1 METNRLKRFASEARN
16 ILMSGVKQ
24 RLSALGFQPDGSLS
38 TKLPELMGGG
48 SVFMG
53 EVQSEDFY
61 HKWMSLHQ
69 RIQSHS
75 YREVAEEAAYTWF
88 NRLMAIRIM
97 VKNELVPAVL
107 EYESDEVRIPL
118 LVSEARQRRF
128 PQMNEESRQKVEAL
142 LNNDALT
149 DEQFAVLIVA
159 YCHSN
164 PIIHKCFG
172 TISDY
177 TELLLPSNILA
188 KDGFID
194 KLNADEYISDEDYR
208 SPELIGWLY
217 QFYISERKDEVF
229 AKKGKFEADEIPAA
243 TQIFTPNWIVKYMV
257 QNTVGR
263 IYLDNNP
270 YTDIKKEMQ
279 YLVEPAEPTPADAIY
294 QFDNIHDLTCA
305 DLACGSGH
313 ILNECFDLFYQIY
326 IEEGYNRRKA
336 IEDIFQYNL
345 TGIDIDTRA
354 KQLATFALLM
364 KACQKDNS
372 FSDAHCMPRVLD
384 MPIPY
389 AEAVGKT
396 FDNTDEER
404 TFIRSVLSEYIM
416 GGNAEVLDELT
427 DAVLLMNDAQTLGS
441 IMKFNI
447 SKRTRNVIAIRTAEY
462 AQQEVLPEDIRKMLP
477 YMQIILTLTQNY
489 ATLVMNPPYMGGG
502 NMNEV
507 LSKYVKD
514 NYEDSKADLFSV
526 FMELAIDRLKQ
537 EGKYGMINMQ
547 SWMFLSSFEK
557 LRKKVLDNYQIDS
570 MLHLGPRTFDEL
582 SGEVVQNT
590 AFVIS
595 KNHKEDVNGT
605 YFRLVEGKSCK
616 EKEKMFLNYSKQG
629 AKIYYPA
636 IPQSNFEKIPGC
648 PIAFWISNN
657 YANAFANGKCV
668 LEFADT
674 FQGII
679 TGDNNK
685 FLRLWFEVNSIN
697 IPFHATN
704 MSNINLN
711 NSYWIPYNKGGDS
724 RKWYGTQDFIVNWKN
739 GSKDKTRGKEG
750 FSKFYLREYVAWSY
764 TVSNIIATRYYPSGF
779 LWDVR
784 GSGLMDKSDMLYYLQ
799 GLIGSIVGINL
810 FRINNSTL
818 SCQVENIIQLPIIT
832 SSLRKEDIQY
842 IVKQN
847 ISIAKQDWDAH
858 ETSWDFQTNELI
870 QLSIDGVGHIQATIN
885 EKTIQDYYSIELLL
899 TEYKTKW
906 EDLFNRL
913 HANEEEL
920 NRQFIEIYGLQDEL
934 TSDVP
939 LNEITIL
946 QQGEISI
953 EGDKLRWNDDVLM
966 KQLISY
972 AVGCMMGRYSI
983 DRPGLILANQGDSQ
997 KEYEALVPN
1006 SRFAI
1011 DDDGIIP
1018 LMSANTEFTDN
1029 ITLRFKTWLGITFG
1043 EESLMDNLNFIERSL
1058 GKRLDDY
1065 FVKDFWKDHKKMYQ
1079 NRPIYWLSSSKK
1091 GSFQCIAYMHRM
1103 NAYTAEKI
1111 RTNYLLPHIEWLFN
1125 KQNEMQANAANLS
1138 TRERKELDSIGKQI
1152 EECREY
1158 HDRLHVVADQQI
1170 GFDLDDG
1177 VVVNYAKFGDVLAK
1191 LK

>member
-832 SSLRKEDIQY
+832 SSLRKEDIQ
-842 IVKQN
+842 
-847 ISIAKQDWDAH
+847 
-858 ETSWDFQTNELI
+858 
-870 QLSIDGVGHIQATIN
+870 
-885 EKTIQDYYSIELLL
+885 
-899 TEYKTKW
+899 
-906 EDLFNRL
+906 
-913 HANEEEL
+913 
-920 NRQFIEIYGLQDEL
+920 
-934 TSDVP
+934 
-939 LNEITIL
+939 
-946 QQGEISI
+946 
-953 EGDKLRWNDDVLM
+953 
-966 KQLISY
+966 
-972 AVGCMMGRYSI
+972 
-983 DRPGLILANQGDSQ
+983 
-997 KEYEALVPN
+997 
-1006 SRFAI
+1006 
-1011 DDDGIIP
+1011 
-1018 LMSANTEFTDN
+1018 
-1029 ITLRFKTWLGITFG
+1029 
-1043 EESLMDNLNFIERSL
+1043 
-1058 GKRLDDY
+1058 
-1065 FVKDFWKDHKKMYQ
+1065 
-1079 NRPIYWLSSSKK
+1079 
-1091 GSFQCIAYMHRM
+1091 
-1103 NAYTAEKI
+1103 
-1111 RTNYLLPHIEWLFN
+1111 
-1125 KQNEMQANAANLS
+1125 
-1138 TRERKELDSIGKQI
+1138 
-1152 EECREY
+1152 
-1158 HDRLHVVADQQI
+1158 
-1170 GFDLDDG
+1170 
-1177 VVVNYAKFGDVLAK
+1177 
-1191 LK
+1191 

>member
-24 RLSALGFQPDGSLS
+24 RLSALGFQTDGSLS

-313 ILNECFDLFYQIY
+313 ILNECFDLLYQIY

-447 SKRTRNVIAIRTAEY
+447 SERTRNVIAIRTAEY
-462 AQQEVLPEDIRKMLP
+462 EQQEILLKNIRKMLP
-477 YMQIILTLTQNY
+477 YIQIILTLTKSY
-489 ATLVMNPPYMGGG
+489 AALVMNPPYMGSG
-502 NMNEV
+502 NMNEI
-507 LSKYVKD
+507 LSTYAKG
-514 NYEDSKADLFSV
+514 NYEIGKADLATV
-526 FMELAIDRLKQ
+526 FVQHMADLTLKH
-537 EGKYGMINMQ
+537 GKYGFIIPP
-547 SWMFLSSFEK
+547 SWMFLSTFEK
-557 LRKKVLDNYQIDS
+557 LRRDIIDNRSIDS
-570 MLHLGPRTFDEL
+570 LLHLSRGVF
-582 SGEVVQNT
+582 
-590 AFVIS
+590 
-595 KNHKEDVNGT
+595 
-605 YFRLVEGKSCK
+605 
-616 EKEKMFLNYSKQG
+616 G
-629 AKIYYPA
+629 A
-636 IPQSNFEKIPGC
+636 
-648 PIAFWISNN
+648 
-657 YANAFANGKCV
+657 
-668 LEFADT
+668 
-674 FQGII
+674 
-679 TGDNNK
+679 
-685 FLRLWFEVNSIN
+685 
-697 IPFHATN
+697 
-704 MSNINLN
+704 
-711 NSYWIPYNKGGDS
+711 
-724 RKWYGTQDFIVNWKN
+724 DFGASSAV
-739 GSKDKTRGKEG
+739 
-750 FSKFYLREYVAWSY
+750 
-764 TVSNIIATRYYPSGF
+764 
-779 LWDVR
+779 
-784 GSGLMDKSDMLYYLQ
+784 
-799 GLIGSIVGINL
+799 
-810 FRINNSTL
+810 INN
-818 SCQVENIIQLPIIT
+818 
-832 SSLRKEDIQY
+832 
-842 IVKQN
+842 
-847 ISIAKQDWDAH
+847 
-858 ETSWDFQTNELI
+858 
-870 QLSIDGVGHIQATIN
+870 
-885 EKTIQDYYSIELLL
+885 
-899 TEYKTKW
+899 
-906 EDLFNRL
+906 
-913 HANEEEL
+913 
-920 NRQFIEIYGLQDEL
+920 
-934 TSDVP
+934 
-939 LNEITIL
+939 
-946 QQGEISI
+946 
-953 EGDKLRWNDDVLM
+953 
-966 KQLISY
+966 
-972 AVGCMMGRYSI
+972 
-983 DRPGLILANQGDSQ
+983 
-997 KEYEALVPN
+997 
-1006 SRFAI
+1006 
-1011 DDDGIIP
+1011 
-1018 LMSANTEFTDN
+1018 
-1029 ITLRFKTWLGITFG
+1029 
-1043 EESLMDNLNFIERSL
+1043 
-1058 GKRLDDY
+1058 
-1065 FVKDFWKDHKKMYQ
+1065 
-1079 NRPIYWLSSSKK
+1079 
-1091 GSFQCIAYMHRM
+1091 
-1103 NAYTAEKI
+1103 
-1111 RTNYLLPHIEWLFN
+1111 
-1125 KQNEMQANAANLS
+1125 
-1138 TRERKELDSIGKQI
+1138 
-1152 EECREY
+1152 
-1158 HDRLHVVADQQI
+1158 
-1170 GFDLDDG
+1170 
-1177 VVVNYAKFGDVLAK
+1177 
-1191 LK
+1191 

>member
-24 RLSALGFQPDGSLS
+24 RLSALGFQTDGSLS

-61 HKWMSLHQ
+61 HKWMSLYQ

-128 PQMNEESRQKVEAL
+128 PQMNEENRQKLEVL

-313 ILNECFDLFYQIY
+313 ILNECFDLLYQIY

-404 TFIRSVLSEYIM
+404 TFIKTVLSEYIM

-441 IMKFNI
+441 IMKFTI
-447 SKRTRNVIAIRTAEY
+447 SERTRNVIAVRTAEY
-462 AQQEVLPEDIRKMLP
+462 EQQEVLPEDIRKMLP

-507 LSKYVKD
+507 LSRYVKD

-595 KNHKEDVNGT
+595 RNHKEDVNGI

-616 EKEKMFLNYSKQG
+616 EKEQMFLNYSEQG

-648 PIAFWISNN
+648 PIGYWVSENVLKTFNQKNLISEKSIARSGFSTGNN
-657 YANAFANGKCV
+657 ERYV
-668 LEFADT
+668 RQWYEVPLEKIGFSLSSND
-674 FQGII
+674 
-679 TGDNNK
+679 D
-685 FLRLWFEVNSIN
+685 FLSSNYKYV
-697 IPFHATN
+697 PFT
-704 MSNINLN
+704 
-711 NSYWIPYNKGGDS
+711 KGGTF
-724 RKWYGTQDFIVNWKN
+724 RRWYGNLESVVDWTNPNTMHRPRTTYMNLYYKPAITWNAIC
-739 GSKDKTRGKEG
+739 SGKL
-750 FSKFYLREYVAWSY
+750 SCRFYDR
-764 TVSNIIATRYYPSGF
+764 GF
-779 LWDVR
+779 LFEHAAASLFVNNDYQFE
-784 GSGLMDKSDMLYYLQ
+784 SFLAYLNTPVFQ
-799 GLIGSIVGINL
+799 FILSILNP
-810 FRINNSTL
+810 TL
-818 SCQVENIIQLPIIT
+818 NTGAEVVSSIPIIIP
-832 SSLRKEDIQY
+832 SSGIHQKIH
-842 IVKQN
+842 QN
-847 ISIAKQDWDAH
+847 ISISKQDWDAH

-1011 DDDGIIP
+1011 NDDGIIP

-1079 NRPIYWLSSSKK
+1079 NRPIYWLFSSKK

>member
-24 RLSALGFQPDGSLS
+24 RLSALGFQTDGSLS

-61 HKWMSLHQ
+61 HKWMSLYQ

-128 PQMNEESRQKVEAL
+128 PQMNEESRQKLEVL

-313 ILNECFDLFYQIY
+313 ILNECFDLLYQIY

-404 TFIRSVLSEYIM
+404 TFTKTLLSEYIM

-441 IMKFNI
+441 IMKFTI
-447 SKRTRNVIAIRTAEY
+447 SERTRNVIAVRTAEY
-462 AQQEVLPEDIRKMLP
+462 EQQEVLPEDIRKMLP

-507 LSKYVKD
+507 LSRYVKD

-595 KNHKEDVNGT
+595 RNHKEDVNGI

-616 EKEKMFLNYSKQG
+616 EKEQMFLNYSEQG

-648 PIAFWISNN
+648 PIGYWVSENVLKTFNQKNLISEKSIARSGFSTGNN
-657 YANAFANGKCV
+657 ERYV
-668 LEFADT
+668 RQWYEVPLEKIGFSLSSND
-674 FQGII
+674 
-679 TGDNNK
+679 D
-685 FLRLWFEVNSIN
+685 FLSSNYKYV
-697 IPFHATN
+697 PFT
-704 MSNINLN
+704 
-711 NSYWIPYNKGGDS
+711 KGGTF
-724 RKWYGTQDFIVNWKN
+724 RRWYGNLESVVDWTNPNTMHRPRTTYMNLYYKPAITWNAIC
-739 GSKDKTRGKEG
+739 SGKL
-750 FSKFYLREYVAWSY
+750 SCRFYDR
-764 TVSNIIATRYYPSGF
+764 GF
-779 LWDVR
+779 LFEHAAASLFVNNDYQFE
-784 GSGLMDKSDMLYYLQ
+784 SFLAYLNTPVFQ
-799 GLIGSIVGINL
+799 FILSILNP
-810 FRINNSTL
+810 TL
-818 SCQVENIIQLPIIT
+818 NTGAEVVSSIPIIIP
-832 SSLRKEDIQY
+832 SSGIHQKIH
-842 IVKQN
+842 QN
-847 ISIAKQDWDAH
+847 ISISKQDWDAH

-885 EKTIQDYYSIELLL
+885 
-899 TEYKTKW
+899 
-906 EDLFNRL
+906 
-913 HANEEEL
+913 
-920 NRQFIEIYGLQDEL
+920 
-934 TSDVP
+934 
-939 LNEITIL
+939 
-946 QQGEISI
+946 
-953 EGDKLRWNDDVLM
+953 
-966 KQLISY
+966 
-972 AVGCMMGRYSI
+972 
-983 DRPGLILANQGDSQ
+983 
-997 KEYEALVPN
+997 
-1006 SRFAI
+1006 
-1011 DDDGIIP
+1011 
-1018 LMSANTEFTDN
+1018 
-1029 ITLRFKTWLGITFG
+1029 
-1043 EESLMDNLNFIERSL
+1043 
-1058 GKRLDDY
+1058 
-1065 FVKDFWKDHKKMYQ
+1065 
-1079 NRPIYWLSSSKK
+1079 
-1091 GSFQCIAYMHRM
+1091 
-1103 NAYTAEKI
+1103 
-1111 RTNYLLPHIEWLFN
+1111 
-1125 KQNEMQANAANLS
+1125 
-1138 TRERKELDSIGKQI
+1138 
-1152 EECREY
+1152 
-1158 HDRLHVVADQQI
+1158 
-1170 GFDLDDG
+1170 
-1177 VVVNYAKFGDVLAK
+1177 
-1191 LK
+1191 